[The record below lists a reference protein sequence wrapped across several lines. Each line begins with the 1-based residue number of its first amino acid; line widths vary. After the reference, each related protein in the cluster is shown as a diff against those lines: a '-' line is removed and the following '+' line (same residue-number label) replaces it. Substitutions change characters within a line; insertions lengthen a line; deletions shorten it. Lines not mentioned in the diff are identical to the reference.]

1 MGSDGNPVVPDR
13 TVLVAEPR
21 DELVCRALG
30 AVLNQKLPSSS
41 SNYFQEEDNSQ
52 ISFWSRVL
60 DWNNRLGPLAK
71 IDIIDIHHIHMSA
84 DHLTLLERL
93 EPHLHPE
100 VLD

>member
-41 SNYFQEEDNSQ
+41 SNYFQEEDNS
-52 ISFWSRVL
+52 
-60 DWNNRLGPLAK
+60 
-71 IDIIDIHHIHMSA
+71 
-84 DHLTLLERL
+84 
-93 EPHLHPE
+93 
-100 VLD
+100 